1 MVSELLNACLQII
14 EALIAFYFYE
24 SVSKSGKGKLKRIS
38 ILIFSYLI
46 MCGINLLFNY
56 NVIINN
62 IALLL
67 FHFLFSYFLYK
78 QKITTSIFYTIM
90 FACLVGFSEISV
102 INIIS
107 SFTNNNITD
116 SINNP
121 YSYILIILFSKS
133 ILFIVL
139 KIISGIINKFKSNE
153 KTNLIFII
161 YPISLLI
168 TIIDFAL
175 VSYKYKLENNT
186 EIILSI
192 SSIMM
197 IIAVIITCIIQQQMS
212 QNEQE
217 LIELKA
223 IQQKKEIESTYFE
236 LLEHQNEELQIFVHD
251 MQKHLDNIN
260 NLSTNSS
267 ESKTYIEKLSKDL
280 SENNNIGKTSNKLL
294 DLIINKYIFIT
305 QKNNIEF
312 ETNIHSS
319 NLSFIENNDL
329 TSIFN
334 NLLDNAVEAAIKSEQ
349 KAINLSINTFGNIL
363 EIDLS
368 NSCDTAPIL
377 KDNKLISTK
386 QKEGLHGYGF
396 KSVTKSINKYNG
408 DIEWYYD
415 EYEKIFSVS
424 IIFNKS

>member
-1 MVSELLNACLQII
+1 MASELLNICLQII

-56 NVIINN
+56 NVVINN

-78 QKITTSIFYTIM
+78 QKLATSVFYTIM
-90 FACLVGFSEISV
+90 FACLVGISEISV
-102 INIIS
+102 INITS
-107 SFTNNNITD
+107 SITNND
-116 SINNP
+116 ALDFLDDP
-121 YSYILIILFSKS
+121 FSYMLVIIFSKS
-133 ILFIVL
+133 FLFVAL
-139 KIISGIINKFKSNE
+139 KIIISIINKYKSNE
-153 KTNLIFII
+153 KTNFIFVV

-168 TIIDFAL
+168 TIINFIL
-175 VSYKYKLENNT
+175 ISYRYELDNSSK
-186 EIILSI
+186 IILSV
-192 SSIMM
+192 SSIAM
-197 IIAVIITCIIQQQMS
+197 IIAVIIACIIQQQMS

-217 LIELKA
+217 LVELKA

-260 NLSTNSS
+260 NLSTNSD
-267 ESKTYIEKLSKDL
+267 ESKAYIEKLSKDL
-280 SENNNIGKTSNKLL
+280 SESNSIGKTHNKLL
-294 DLIINKYIFIT
+294 DLIISKYIFIT

-334 NLLDNAVEAAIKSEQ
+334 NLLDNAVDAAKESEQ
-349 KAINLSINTFGNIL
+349 KKITLSINNFTSML
-363 EIDLS
+363 TVDLC
-368 NSCDTAPIL
+368 NSCQTAPVL
-377 KDNKLISTK
+377 KNNQLVSTK
-386 QKEGLHGYGF
+386 QKEGLHGYGL
-396 KSVTKSINKYNG
+396 KSVTKAVNKYNG

-415 EYEKIFSVS
+415 EYEKTFNVS
-424 IIFNKS
+424 IIFNRS

>member
-1 MVSELLNACLQII
+1 MISELLNVCLQII

-46 MCGINLLFNY
+46 MCGINLLLNY

-62 IALLL
+62 IALLI
-67 FHFLFSYFLYK
+67 FHFLFSYFLYN
-78 QKITTSIFYTIM
+78 QKISTSVFYAIM
-90 FACLVGFSEISV
+90 FTCLVGFSEINV
-102 INIIS
+102 ISIVS
-107 SFTNNNITD
+107 SLTNND
-116 SINNP
+116 ALDFLDDP
-121 YSYILIILFSKS
+121 FFYMLIIIFSKS
-133 ILFIVL
+133 FLFVAL
-139 KIISGIINKFKSNE
+139 KIIISIINKYKSDE
-153 KTNLIFII
+153 KTNLIFIV

-175 VSYKYKLENNT
+175 ISYKYKLDNSSK
-186 EIILSI
+186 IILSV
-192 SSIMM
+192 SSIAM
-197 IIAVIITCIIQQQMS
+197 IIAVIIACIIQQQMS

-217 LIELKA
+217 LVELKA

-251 MQKHLDNIN
+251 MQKHLENIN
-260 NLSTNSS
+260 NLSTNST
-267 ESKTYIEKLSKDL
+267 ESKAYIEKLSKDL
-280 SENNNIGKTSNKLL
+280 SESNSIGKTSNKLL

-319 NLSFIENNDL
+319 DFSFIENNDL

-334 NLLDNAVEAAIKSEQ
+334 NLLDNAVDAAKKSEQ
-349 KAINLSINTFGNIL
+349 KKISLSINNFTSML
-363 EIDLS
+363 TVDLC
-368 NSCDTAPIL
+368 NSCQTAPIL
-377 KDNKLISTK
+377 KNNQLVSTK
-386 QKEGLHGYGF
+386 KEEGLHGYGL
-396 KSVTKSINKYNG
+396 KSATKAINKYNG

-415 EYEKIFSVS
+415 EYEKIFNVS
-424 IIFNKS
+424 IIFNRS